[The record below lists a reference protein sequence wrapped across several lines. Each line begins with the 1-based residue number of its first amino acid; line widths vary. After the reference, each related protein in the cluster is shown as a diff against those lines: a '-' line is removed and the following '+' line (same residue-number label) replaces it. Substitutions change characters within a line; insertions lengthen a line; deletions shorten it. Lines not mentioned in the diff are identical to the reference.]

1 MNGINSQES
10 KLFDCCGYMNLFFPP
25 ISFIF
30 LLITLLEAQELDLN
44 RIGGGGGA
52 KGAMA
57 ERIGQ
62 ECRMYDAAHF
72 YFQR

>member
-1 MNGINSQES
+1 
-10 KLFDCCGYMNLFFPP
+10 MNLFFPP

-72 YFQR
+72 YF

>member
-1 MNGINSQES
+1 M
-10 KLFDCCGYMNLFFPP
+10 
-25 ISFIF
+25 
-30 LLITLLEAQELDLN
+30 LEAQELDLN

-52 KGAMA
+52 KGTMA

-72 YFQR
+72 YF